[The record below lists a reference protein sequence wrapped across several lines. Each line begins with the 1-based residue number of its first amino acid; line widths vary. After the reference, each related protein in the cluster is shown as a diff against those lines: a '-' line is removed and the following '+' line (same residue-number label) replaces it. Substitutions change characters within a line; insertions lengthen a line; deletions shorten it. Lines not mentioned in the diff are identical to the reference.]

1 MAQALEDF
9 FLTEHLADMAEV
21 RPTGTRV
28 TIASAALNPWR
39 FISMLLP
46 KMQPKW
52 KYLVHVTKLLLA
64 MCFLQRLLQKLPML
78 LKRYRTARPLQCSAG
93 APFLQWFALRLALAI
108 KSKELTAL
116 EVVEKFIERIQEV
129 DVHLNALVAERFDAA
144 RKQAVEADR
153 RVASES
159 GDKLPAF
166 LGVPIVLK
174 EAFEYPGFPYTNG
187 LMCRRGRLGQAAGP
201 AVRRIEAEGFIVLG
215 TSNISEACMWMESYN
230 LVYGRTS
237 NPWGVHLTPGG
248 SSGGT
253 AALVASCGASVG
265 LTADIGGST
274 RIPALLN
281 GLFGHKPTGGLCP
294 NVGTHLDEFHGA
306 VCRICQM
313 GMVCRH
319 AEDLLPLLRIMAGP
333 PEPEEDHL
341 AHEYRAPPLWH
352 GKEIEIGSLT
362 VGCLSFRSS
371 TSSSVQ
377 ELLISSIGEG
387 QRMAVQKASKW
398 LESQGAKIEQIYLE
412 DLHVGQWF
420 ECWSSRVQGAGTSRF
435 REVLCQSKKTFGIE
449 EIPRYLLGL
458 SPHTLPALGLAF
470 LEDLV
475 EVFSPSME
483 KRLAQAE
490 ELESVLRG
498 VFQRCQLLVM
508 PTLPRHGLRHDEPI
522 LRVLDSC
529 FTSIWNAMEFPA
541 TAVPMGLHK
550 GAPTGLQLVSL
561 PFNDELTISVAL
573 KLAEAQVAQCLV
585 PE

>member
-1 MAQALEDF
+1 
-9 FLTEHLADMAEV
+9 
-21 RPTGTRV
+21 
-28 TIASAALNPWR
+28 
-39 FISMLLP
+39 MLLP

-52 KYLVHVTKLLLA
+52 RYLVHVTKLLLA
-64 MCFLQRLLQKLPML
+64 MCFLRKLLQKLPLL
-78 LKRYRTARPLQCSAG
+78 LKRYQTVRPLQCSAG
-93 APFLQWFALRLALAI
+93 APFLQWSALRLALAI

-116 EVVEKFIERIQEV
+116 EVVEKFIERIQDV

-187 LMCRRGRLGQAAGP
+187 LMCRRGRLGQAPGP

-237 NPWGVHLTPGG
+237 NSWGAHLTPGG

-362 VGCLSFRSS
+362 VGCLSFRGS

-387 QRMAVQKASKW
+387 QSIAVQKVSNW
-398 LESQGAKIEQIYLE
+398 LERQGAKIEQIYLE

-435 REVLCQSKKTFGIE
+435 REVLCQSKKTFSIE

-470 LEDLV
+470 LEDIV

-490 ELESVLRG
+490 ELESLLRG

-550 GAPTGLQLVSL
+550 GAPTGVQLVSL

-573 KLAEAQVAQCLV
+573 KLAEARVAQCLV